1 MSWIEQRAQR
11 IESAIRFLKGRCVLV
26 TVANREHPIRTYRV
40 SGRRELQLAE
50 DVIAMAQDM
59 GWDVLSAEGAA
70 Q

>member
-11 IESAIRFLKGRCVLV
+11 IEAAIRFLKSRCVLV

-50 DVIAMAQDM
+50 DVIAMAEDL
-59 GWDVLSAEGAA
+59 GLGAPSIDEAA